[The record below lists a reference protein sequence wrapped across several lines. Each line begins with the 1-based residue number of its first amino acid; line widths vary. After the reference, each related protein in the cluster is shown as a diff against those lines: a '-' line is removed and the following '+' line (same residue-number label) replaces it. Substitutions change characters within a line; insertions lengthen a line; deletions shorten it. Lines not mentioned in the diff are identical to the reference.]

1 MIFLI
6 PANILIFADIG
17 KFSVASIEKIL
28 IFVSMKRVFVILAF
42 ALSLVSCYDD
52 SKVWETLRDHEAR
65 IARLE
70 ALCNQFN
77 TNITSLQQ
85 IVMALEASDQ
95 IKDVL
100 PVMENGVSIGYVI
113 TFQHRSPITIY
124 HGRNGLD
131 GHTPLVGV
139 KQADDGFWYWSL
151 DGEWVLD
158 TNGNK
163 VLANAVGAS
172 VPKLKIE
179 EDYWWVSYDGGTSW
193 TKLGKAVGEQGGG
206 DSMFREIR
214 QDEHFV
220 YFVLA
225 DGQEIKIAKG
235 GGLSFEYV

>member
-1 MIFLI
+1 M
-6 PANILIFADIG
+6 PALNRCI
-17 KFSVASIEKIL
+17 SICETLDLPDAENTIEYEVL
-28 IFVSMKRVFVILAF
+28 NGPLPPID
-42 ALSLVSCYDD
+42 LSLQKKWNDNGD
-52 SKVWETLRDHEAR
+52 
-65 IARLE
+65 
-70 ALCNQFN
+70 
-77 TNITSLQQ
+77 TSVPEGAQATFELHR
-85 IVMALEASDQ
+85 

-100 PVMENGVSIGYVI
+100 PVMENGVAIGYVI

-163 VLANAVGAS
+163 VLANAAGAS

-179 EDYWWVSYDGGTSW
+179 EDYWWVSYDSGTSW

-214 QDEHFV
+214 QDDHFV